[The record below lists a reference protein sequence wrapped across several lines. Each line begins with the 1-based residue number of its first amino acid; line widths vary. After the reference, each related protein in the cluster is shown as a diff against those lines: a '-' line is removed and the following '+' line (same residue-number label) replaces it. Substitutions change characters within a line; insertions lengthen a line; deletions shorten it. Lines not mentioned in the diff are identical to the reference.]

1 MSIQLPLASAA
12 DSPWMQ
18 LLAGTPAGS
27 AAVAA
32 AAGEAGAPD
41 TTPAQLEK
49 AVHEANASMAL
60 RSVDVRFEIDKD
72 IDKVIVKVVDK
83 SSGEVIRQIP
93 SEEVVRIAKVLEG
106 KLPGL
111 LVSHG
116 A

>member
-18 LLAGTPAGS
+18 LLAGTPAGT
-27 AAVAA
+27 AA
-32 AAGEAGAPD
+32 AAPSGDAE
-41 TTPAQLEK
+41 TPKATSAQLER
-49 AVHEANASMAL
+49 AVHDANESMAL